1 MSGTDDVNSYT
12 IDINKKKYTFY
23 CSDGEQHVLKIQKKL
38 SEIIDALA
46 AQEPGHILS
55 NYAMK
60 IALLLADDIVR
71 GETNRLKQEKEI
83 DEAVRPMIYELDSI
97 LSNEQ

>member
-1 MSGTDDVNSYT
+1 MTGKDNANSYT

-23 CSDGEQHVLKIQKKL
+23 CSDGEAHVLKLQKKL
-38 SEIIDALA
+38 SEIIDTLA

-60 IALLLADDIVR
+60 IALLLADEVVR
-71 GETNRLKQEKEI
+71 QETDRAEREKEI
-83 DEAVRPMIYELDSI
+83 NEAIRPMIYELDTA
-97 LSNEQ
+97 LNNER

>member
-1 MSGTDDVNSYT
+1 MNGSEDANSYT

-23 CSDGEQHVLKIQKKL
+23 CSDGEQHVLKLQKKL

-60 IALLLADDIVR
+60 IALLLADEIVR
-71 GETNRLKQEKEI
+71 EETNRLKQEKEI

-97 LSNEQ
+97 LNGEQ

>member
-1 MSGTDDVNSYT
+1 MKGSEEANSYT

-23 CSDGEQHVLKIQKKL
+23 CTDGEQHVLKLQKKL
-38 SEIIDALA
+38 TGIIDTLA

-60 IALLLADDIVR
+60 IALLLADEIVR
-71 GETNRLKQEKEI
+71 EETCRLKQEKEV
-83 DEAVRPMIYELDSI
+83 DETIRPMIYELDTI
-97 LSNEQ
+97 LGGES